1 MTQTEE
7 EKRNKSAERM
17 RKMRGKSVTNGVTS
31 DVCNIESVTDIPEH
45 LIPILAALGDKE
57 KRSKIRL
64 ICKSLDEHNVTS
76 EVRYGI
82 NGPTM
87 DKVSELLE
95 AF

>member
-1 MTQTEE
+1 MPYKDPEKQRQAVEKAVKKHRGITKGITEQ
-7 EKRNKSAERM
+7 
-17 RKMRGKSVTNGVTS
+17 GTS
-31 DVCNIESVTDIPEH
+31 PEGIAVPEH
-45 LIPILAALGDKE
+45 LIPILTALGDKE

-64 ICKSLDEHNVTS
+64 ICKSLDEHNVTP
-76 EVRYGI
+76 EVRYGV